1 MPTAVSAS
9 ASSLRVTGTT
19 GWSSRANSS
28 RVGLVTPS
36 LMPCPLARFRN
47 RSAPRSFL
55 AATLANASSRGDPQR
70 PVEAPPLPG
79 AAGRALLVDEDQ
91 QRVAV
96 AVQPHLADP
105 LPVSGGLALH
115 PVLAAAAR
123 PVRRPACRQGAVQRL
138 VVHPREHEHLAGVVL
153 LDDGGDQPRGVAA
166 QQRGDLRGEVAL
178 GGVLDG
184 GHAADCPCCGPPRGP
199 PVSARRRTSAGR
211 CPAAPVRGR
220 PPARR
225 RTPGRRPGTRSWS
238 PSRAGR
244 RRSPTAGPPSRCT
257 AAPGRRRPRPARP
270 ATAGGGS

>member
-138 VVHPREHEHLAGVVL
+138 VVHPREHEHLTGVVL
-153 LDDGGDQPRGVAA
+153 LDDGGDQPRRIAA
-166 QQRGDLRGEVAL
+166 QERGDL
-178 GGVLDG
+178 GGQSVLDG
-184 GHAADCPCCGPPRGP
+184 GHAADCPCRPPGA
-199 PVSARRRTSAGR
+199 SSAGQ
-211 CPAAPVRGR
+211 RGASNQRR
-220 PPARR
+220 PPPSS
-225 RTPGRRPGTRSWS
+225 TS
-238 PSRAGR
+238 P
-244 RRSPTAGPPSRCT
+244 SPTAGPARNTSVKARKAPV
-257 AAPGRRRPRPARP
+257 AFEPGRSEVSTESR
-270 ATAGGGS
+270 TAQ